1 MTLLEEMR
9 IEQGSVEIRGS
20 VFYSPQEPWIFTASI
35 RQNILFG
42 KEYNQQKFEKIVKA
56 CCLDKVSFISTLIQL

>member
-1 MTLLEEMR
+1 MSLLEEM
-9 IEQGSVEIRGS
+9 EILNGELDIKGS

-42 KEYNQQKFEKIVKA
+42 KEYDAKKFAKVLRA
-56 CCLDKVSFISTLIQL
+56 CCLDQVK